1 MLLWH
6 DQSLSFNLINVMS
19 YEQILSVPDLRLV
32 YRQRVLNNIL
42 MNGNDLKPTTLCPAT
57 VKMSG
62 I

>member
-1 MLLWH
+1 
-6 DQSLSFNLINVMS
+6 MS